1 MTPVPHRGRGTS
13 WAGISVLLDGRY
25 GLRCVYSVCISVCI
39 SVRTS
44 VRFTV
49 HHSTQSSRCYA
60 EGQCMRMRG
69 SALCCQS
76 SVRLGGGYPSSRCS
90 QISARVP
97 VVSACEAG
105 IECQKA
111 AASAAPPIVAV
122 RGKGLDGGPGR
133 GACVSHQGWRG
144 PARQAIGG
152 GGRAWLPGGERRA
165 GNTCLRH
172 IGMGRR
178 GRGSAWRRLRVVW

>member
-1 MTPVPHRGRGTS
+1 
-13 WAGISVLLDGRY
+13 
-25 GLRCVYSVCISVCI
+25 
-39 SVRTS
+39 
-44 VRFTV
+44 
-49 HHSTQSSRCYA
+49 
-60 EGQCMRMRG
+60 MRMRG

-122 RGKGLDGGPGR
+122 RGKGLDGLDRQLRTYSPHPVASTAKIVALSLGSVR
-133 GACVSHQGWRG
+133 LVSAAMCTKYGKSCEIAISPSIRYPLDRHSWTWRFSRCPCCRHHQSGLSGGQVPPTAPLPPWRADQTSA
-144 PARQAIGG
+144 PCT
-152 GGRAWLPGGERRA
+152 RR
-165 GNTCLRH
+165 
-172 IGMGRR
+172 
-178 GRGSAWRRLRVVW
+178 

>member
-1 MTPVPHRGRGTS
+1 
-13 WAGISVLLDGRY
+13 
-25 GLRCVYSVCISVCI
+25 
-39 SVRTS
+39 
-44 VRFTV
+44 
-49 HHSTQSSRCYA
+49 
-60 EGQCMRMRG
+60 MRMRG

-111 AASAAPPIVAV
+111 ATSAAPPIFAV
-122 RGKGLDGGPGR
+122 RGKELDGGPGR

-178 GRGSAWRRLRVVW
+178 GRLGVAPAEGGAVGSLEGWLRVSQGTQACRGGGSSGAVAAGR